1 MNQHWGGRNEAGVST
16 NVTSIVLSW
25 FKATFLF
32 RVQRIRNATLSFI
45 TKDRPKLTAWLFV
58 SSFSAIFRQAGHCIY
73 SRCLVKNFI
82 NESQETSNLDV
93 AINDP
98 GGGTQKNVYRRR
110 LHPKVQPLTLLYT
123 IFHEKGTPF
132 VYPLLTNGTPF
143 TDLV

>member
-16 NVTSIVLSW
+16 NVTSIVLQR

-32 RVQRIRNATLSFI
+32 CVQRILNATLSFI

-58 SSFSAIFRQAGHCIY
+58 SPFSAIVRQAGHCIY

-93 AINDP
+93 AIHDS
-98 GGGTQKNVYRRR
+98 GGGTQKNVYTRR
-110 LHPKVQPLTLLYT
+110 LHPNVQPLTLLHT

-132 VYPLLTNGTPF
+132 V
-143 TDLV
+143 